1 MTEHAYAPPV
11 EARKPG
17 WTPPPGATDCHMHIF
32 GPAAR
37 YPYAEGRDY
46 TPTDCP
52 MAHYRRMCETVGI
65 ARTVVVHPSVYGFDN
80 ACSEQAVRDLGANGR
95 GVAVLPPDV
104 SRAELK
110 RLHDIG
116 FRGARFNMVSSGGT
130 PREALE
136 GMAAKVAEFGWHIQ
150 VFTKSDD
157 IAAMEPR
164 YVRLPVD
171 VVFDHIGGADHARGL
186 DQPGFQAM
194 LRLLGAGRAWVKV
207 SGAYRV
213 DFDGAPWPRAA
224 PFARALIEA
233 APERVVW
240 GTDWPHPH
248 LQGRPMPNDGDL
260 MDEVAAWTADPAQ
273 RRRILVDNPARL
285 YGFA

>member
-1 MTEHAYAPPV
+1 MTQAYDPPV
-11 EARKPG
+11 AARKPN
-17 WTPPPGATDCHMHIF
+17 WTRPPGATDCHMHIF
-32 GPAAR
+32 GPASEF
-37 YPYAEGRDY
+37 PYAEGRDY
-46 TPTDCP
+46 MPTDCP
-52 MAHYRRMCETVGI
+52 MPLYKAMCATVGI
-65 ARTVVVHPSVYGFDN
+65 ERTVVVHPSVYGFDN
-80 ACSEQAVRDLGANGR
+80 RCSEQAVRDLGKRGR
-95 GVAVLPPDV
+95 GVAVLAPDV
-104 SRAELK
+104 SKAELR

-116 FRGARFNMVSSGGT
+116 FRGTRFNMVSSGGT

-136 GMAAKVAEFGWHIQ
+136 GMAAKVAELGWHIQ

-157 IAAMEPR
+157 IAAMERR
-164 YVRLPVD
+164 YAELPVE
-171 VVFDHIGGADHARGL
+171 VVFDHIGGADPARGA

-194 LRLLGAGRAWVKV
+194 LRLLRAGRAWVKV

-213 DFDGAPWPRAA
+213 DLDGAPWPKAA

-240 GTDWPHPH
+240 GSDWPHPH

-260 MDEVAAWTADPAQ
+260 MDALAAWTADAAL
-273 RRRILVDNPARL
+273 RRKILVDNPARL